1 MRRRGGRRRGKGWA
15 RKVLLALAA
24 VPFLYLLA
32 ALAGSLL
39 PVNAAWEEPERGT
52 LIYLRSNGVHVDILM
67 PAEAHGLD
75 WRPLLPASDF
85 ADAPAEPKWFAFGA
99 GERRVYLDTPTW
111 GDLTPRTVWAALTG
125 GDQILHVERTV
136 EPGADLHAL
145 RLRPEE
151 YRRLWAAV
159 RAEFDGPP
167 QRIDHPGYGPDDAFY
182 EGRGKATA
190 LHTCNNWVA
199 DKLRLAGVET
209 SVWSPFAQGLVWRY
223 EQILPA
229 AEGGGEVAARQR

>member
-1 MRRRGGRRRGKGWA
+1 MKYTPTTVEGVTIVDLEPRGDDRGFFA
-15 RKVLLALAA
+15 RT
-24 VPFLYLLA
+24 FDTT
-32 ALAGSLL
+32 
-39 PVNAAWEEPERGT
+39 EF
-52 LIYLRSNGVHVDILM
+52 
-67 PAEAHGLD
+67 EAHGLD

-85 ADAPAEPKWFAFGA
+85 ADAPASPKWFAFGA

-111 GDLTPRTVWAALTG
+111 GDLTPATVWAALTG
-125 GDQILHVERTV
+125 GDQILHVERTL
-136 EPGADLHAL
+136 EPGRDLHAL

-167 QRIDHPGYGPDDAFY
+167 RRIDHPGYGLDDAFY

-209 SVWSPFAQGLVWRY
+209 SLWSPFAQGLMWRY
-223 EQILPA
+223 REP
-229 AEGGGEVAARQR
+229 ERQPG